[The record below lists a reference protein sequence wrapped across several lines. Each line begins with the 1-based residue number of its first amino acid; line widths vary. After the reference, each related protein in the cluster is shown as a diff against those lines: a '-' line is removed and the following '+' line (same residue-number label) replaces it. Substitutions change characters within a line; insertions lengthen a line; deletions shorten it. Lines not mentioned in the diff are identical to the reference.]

1 MKCGRVM
8 RPQEKESYPMNQRI
22 ILSKI
27 DVARLRGIIS
37 EQARSAIRD
46 LDQLNA
52 LGDEIDRAKVV
63 DAPLLPA
70 DAVTLNSVVRVMD
83 TQTHATEEYTLVP
96 PAQANVTL
104 RKISVTAPLGVALL
118 GFREGDEVNWEMPGG
133 ERRLKV
139 LQVVQPPPDNVVPF
153 VPPAA

>member
-1 MKCGRVM
+1 M
-8 RPQEKESYPMNQRI
+8 SQRI
-22 ILSKI
+22 ILSKT
-27 DVARLRGIIS
+27 DVARLRGIIA

-52 LGDEIDRAKVV
+52 LGEEIDQAKVV
-63 DAPLLPA
+63 DAPQLPT
-70 DAVTLNSVVRVMD
+70 DAITLNSVVRVMD
-83 TQTHATEEYTLVP
+83 TQTHATVDYTLVP
-96 PAQANVTL
+96 PGQADVSL

-118 GFREGDEVNWEMPGG
+118 GFREGDEVIWEMPGG

-139 LQVVQPPPDNVVPF
+139 LQVVQPVPENVLPF

>member
-1 MKCGRVM
+1 M
-8 RPQEKESYPMNQRI
+8 RRMVRLQGPVSDAMTQRI
-22 ILSKI
+22 ILSKT
-27 DVARLRGIIS
+27 DVARLRGIIA

-52 LGDEIDRAKVV
+52 LGEEIDQAKVV
-63 DAPLLPA
+63 DAPLLPV
-70 DAVTLNSVVRVMD
+70 DAITLNSVVRVMD
-83 TQTHATEEYTLVP
+83 TQTKATEEYTLVP
-96 PAQANVTL
+96 PAQADVSL

-139 LQVVQPPPDNVVPF
+139 LQVVQPAADNVLPF
-153 VPPAA
+153 MPPAA